1 MKVKQLELDLWDVIS
16 TARQTPENA
25 NLPMVFK
32 LLDLTLFD
40 LDTRWQ
46 LRIAEEAVRS
56 TFRAFAEEIS

>member
-1 MKVKQLELDLWDVIS
+1 MQVKQLELDLWDVIS

>member
-1 MKVKQLELDLWDVIS
+1 MQVKQLELDLWDVIS
-16 TARQTPENA
+16 TARQTLENA